1 MYPSTRWQ
9 RRIDKAAKNKL
20 GFQQATAEMA
30 KNVEL
35 GQQCSLHQA
44 IDPVENIC
52 DYAQQIAAL

>member
-1 MYPSTRWQ
+1 MSR
-9 RRIDKAAKNKL
+9 
-20 GFQQATAEMA
+20 
-30 KNVEL
+30 NVEL

>member
-1 MYPSTRWQ
+1 MYPHTRWQ

-20 GFQQATAEMA
+20 GIQHSAAEMVR
-30 KNVEL
+30 NVEL